1 MASMRGVS
9 EVGKE
14 ESFQSQDCD
23 GAVVWRYARKGWVAC
38 EGVGAVGGGEGVGMV
53 GSGGMWG

>member
-14 ESFQSQDCD
+14 ESFQSHGCD
-23 GAVVWRYARKGWVAC
+23 GAFVRRYARKGWVAC
-38 EGVGAVGGGEGVGMV
+38 EGVGVGAEGVCVEGGGGANL
-53 GSGGMWG
+53 